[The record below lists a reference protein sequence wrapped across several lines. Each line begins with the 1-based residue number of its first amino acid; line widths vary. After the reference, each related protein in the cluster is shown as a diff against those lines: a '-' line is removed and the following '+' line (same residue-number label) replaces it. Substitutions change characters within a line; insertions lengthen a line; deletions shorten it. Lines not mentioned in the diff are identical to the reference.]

1 MPQFIP
7 LQFYKFNGS
16 NPEIVSE
23 KVISPPYDVLSSED
37 KEQLSR
43 QKYNIVHIDSPGS
56 YEGAAAK
63 LKAWI
68 SERILIRDN
77 QPAFY
82 IMATEYKAGNEKR
95 IRWGVF
101 GGLKVHP
108 FEDKKVFPHEQT
120 YPKAKDDRLK
130 LMQATKGQLSPI
142 FGIYNDP
149 ELIMENIGQE
159 CSSQKPII
167 TFTQEPGVVNQVWTV
182 PEKFNEAIQNILE
195 NKKVFIADGHHRYET
210 ALNYQNMMPHH
221 PESPWNHT
229 FTYLSNIASPG
240 LEIFP
245 YHRIVSWKQEFDW
258 EQVITEARKDFHITQ
273 SPDMLR
279 QHSLE
284 HPNSFVLVYDQGSAL
299 FVPKK
304 PPENTFECIG
314 AYILDKLM
322 LRRAMLLND
331 QDLASGEF
339 LNYTHDQNKV
349 LESVKSR
356 KSQAGFI
363 LKSVPMNILQDVCE
377 MGEVM
382 PRKSTYFYPKLP
394 TGVLLHL
401 WGRK

>member
-16 NPEIVSE
+16 KPEIVPE

-37 KEQLSR
+37 KDQLSR
-43 QKYNIVHIDSPGS
+43 QIFNIVHIDSPKS
-56 YEGAAAK
+56 YEDASSK
-63 LKAWI
+63 LDSWI
-68 SERILIRDN
+68 SEKILIRDS
-77 QPAFY
+77 QPEFY
-82 IMATEYKAGNEKR
+82 IMATEYKAGDEKR
-95 IRWGVF
+95 IRWGIF

-142 FGIYNDP
+142 FGIYDDP
-149 ELIMENIGQE
+149 DLIMEGIGQE
-159 CSSQKPII
+159 CSGQSPII
-167 TFTQEPGVVNQVWTV
+167 EFTQEPGVVNRVWNI
-182 PEKFNEAIQNILE
+182 PEKFNDAIQNILE
-195 NKKVFIADGHHRYET
+195 HKK
-210 ALNYQNMMPHH
+210 
-221 PESPWNHT
+221 
-229 FTYLSNIASPG
+229 TYLSNISSPG

-245 YHRIVSWKQEFDW
+245 YHRIVSWKKKFNW
-258 EQVITEARKDFHITQ
+258 EEVLSEAQKDFHITQ
-273 SPDMLR
+273 SSGFST
-279 QHSLE
+279 QASLD
-284 HPNSFVLVYDQGSAL
+284 HPNSFALVYDQGSAL

-304 PPENTFECIG
+304 QPDNTFEHIG

-322 LRRAMLLND
+322 LRKAMILND
-331 QDLASGEF
+331 RDLASGEF
-339 LNYTHDQNKV
+339 LSYTHDQNKV
-349 LESVKSR
+349 LEEVKSK

-401 WGRK
+401 WGYK